1 MSKET
6 NYKKLMLKYKSLT
19 ERRAKEMAINNLSEE
34 QREKLDMEAQ
44 LYVLDKRA
52 SKNYVN
58 NTFNFNDKSLEKIM
72 KIDDDYIIDYVV
84 NATTGDLSLLSLRTI
99 YATLTS
105 MLTGEMLIFPSDY
118 QNFTSS
124 EMIIEINIL
133 VDGYLTD
140 EVVDEE
146 EFTDKETVL

>member
-1 MSKET
+1 MFKET

-44 LYVLDKRA
+44 LYILDKRT

-84 NATTGDLSLLSLRTI
+84 NATTGDLSLLSLRTV

-105 MLTGEMLIFPSDY
+105 LLTGEMLIFPSDY

-124 EMIIEINIL
+124 ELIIEINIL
-133 VDGYLTD
+133 VDEYLT
-140 EVVDEE
+140 DEE
-146 EFTDKETVL
+146 EFTNKKTVL